1 MSQKLWYLDRRA
13 EYLAT
18 IHLSRR
24 DDLVITKQPSAEN
37 YGFDILVSI
46 CQNLKPMG
54 RVFGIQLEA
63 LKSLKPFYQEQY
75 IPFPIYFFVFTMEND
90 EGYYRKMTSPTLNDN
105 LFKRLSFDA
114 IDKIVEEVNLWYDK

>member
-37 YGFDILVSI
+37 YGFDILHAGTI
-46 CQNLKPMG
+46 
-54 RVFGIQLEA
+54 
-63 LKSLKPFYQEQY
+63 
-75 IPFPIYFFVFTMEND
+75 
-90 EGYYRKMTSPTLNDN
+90 
-105 LFKRLSFDA
+105 
-114 IDKIVEEVNLWYDK
+114 